1 MILPIYLYGSE
12 KLRKENLEADLQD
25 KEGLAKLLADMKET
39 LKEADGCGLAAPQ
52 VGVNLRVVIVDGT
65 DLSDTY
71 DYLKDFRR
79 VMINPVVLEE
89 SEETCEYS
97 EGCLSVPGIYAEVTR
112 PSKIK
117 VEYYNE
123 DLEKVVEEFDRFACR
138 MVQHELSHLEGN
150 LFVDNVSPIRRKMIA
165 RKLQAISKGTVQT
178 RYKSKK

>member
-12 KLRKENLEADLQD
+12 KLRNENADADLQD
-25 KEGLAKLLADMKET
+25 KEGLTKLIADMDET
-39 LKEADGCGLAAPQ
+39 LKAADGCGLAAPQ
-52 VGVNLRVVIVDGT
+52 VGVNLNIVIVDGR
-65 DLSDTY
+65 DLSETY
-71 DYLKDFRR
+71 EYLHDFYR

-89 SEETCEYS
+89 SEEVCEYS

-123 DLEKVVEEFDRFACR
+123 KFEKVVEEFDRFACR
-138 MVQHELSHLEGN
+138 MVQHELSHLDGN

-165 RKLQAISKGTVQT
+165 RKLQAIAKGTIQT
-178 RYKSKK
+178 RYKSKR